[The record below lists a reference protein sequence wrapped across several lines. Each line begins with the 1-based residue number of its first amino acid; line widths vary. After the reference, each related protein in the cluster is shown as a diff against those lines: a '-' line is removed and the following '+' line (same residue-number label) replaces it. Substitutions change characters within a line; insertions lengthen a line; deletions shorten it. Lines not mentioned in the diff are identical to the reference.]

1 MREITHLVLHCTAT
15 SVNAT
20 VLSIMRYWKEVNK
33 WKSPGYHYI
42 IKRDGEIINLHP
54 IDKPSNGVKNHNQ
67 HSIHISYIGGIDRRG
82 KAMDTRSAEQIQA
95 QVKIL
100 TELKEKFPE
109 AKVCGHRDFLK
120 PGPGWKDCPSFDVHT
135 WLVSIGKAAWSTK
148 FKAA

>member
-1 MREITHLVLHCTAT
+1 
-15 SVNAT
+15 
-20 VLSIMRYWKEVNK
+20 
-33 WKSPGYHYI
+33 
-42 IKRDGEIINLHP
+42 
-54 IDKPSNGVKNHNQ
+54 
-67 HSIHISYIGGIDRRG
+67 
-82 KAMDTRSAEQIQA
+82 MDTRSAEQIQA